1 MILMRH
7 AETVFNVVFGATR
20 RDPGIEDP
28 PLTPR
33 GRDQA
38 RIAAREL
45 GAEGVRRIITSP
57 YSRALETA
65 EILAGALKL
74 PVSVDAMVRER
85 MKFTCDIGSPR
96 STLRQRWPAFG
107 FDAIDEIWWSRSEEP
122 GAALDARARAFCAA
136 MAKAPDWSETLVV
149 THWGVVRSLTGERI
163 QNCQRRRID
172 PTRVGGELVRPL
184 DPC

>member
-20 RDPGIEDP
+20 RDPGVEDP

-38 RIAAREL
+38 RAAAAALAGE
-45 GAEGVRRIITSP
+45 GARRIVVSP

-65 EILAGALKL
+65 DILAGTLGL
-74 PVSVDAMVRER
+74 PVTVEPLVRER
-85 MKFTCDIGSPR
+85 MKFVCDIGTPASV
-96 STLRQRWPAFG
+96 LRRRWPHFAFE
-107 FDAIDEIWWSRSEEP
+107 ALDEIWWAGEEEP
-122 GAALDARARAFCAA
+122 QELLDARTRSFCAA
-136 MAKAPDWSETLVV
+136 MTGMPDWAETVVV
-149 THWGVVRSLTGERI
+149 THWGVVRSLTGRRI
-163 QNCQRRRID
+163 QNCERLRVD
-172 PTRVGGELVRPL
+172 PARPGGALVRPD

>member
-20 RDPGIEDP
+20 QDPGIEDP

-38 RIAAREL
+38 RIAAGEL
-45 GAEGVRRIITSP
+45 KSEGDVRRIITSP

-65 EILAGALKL
+65 EILSKALEL
-74 PVSVDAMVRER
+74 PVSVDPLVRER
-85 MKFTCDIGSPR
+85 MKFACDIGSPR
-96 STLRQRWPAFG
+96 SALRQRWPAFG
-107 FDAIDEIWWSRSEEP
+107 FDTIDEVWWSHTEEA
-122 GAALDARARAFCAA
+122 GDTLHTRARAFCTA
-136 MAKAPDWSETLVV
+136 MAGLPDWSKTIVI

-163 QNCQRRRID
+163 QNCERIRID
-172 PTRVGGELVRPL
+172 PTRAGALVPPF
-184 DPC
+184 DP